1 MKRFKSFLIKNYF
14 SLLVNSLKMAAAE
27 QRLDGLSI
35 KLEEIVP
42 DISNQYSTFKL
53 DTKYLKTIV
62 RNMHAFQISL
72 VNKVLGEFQKPVIV
86 DIGDSAGTHLQYI
99 IGLHSKDKDITSLSV
114 NLDPEAIERIKA
126 KGLTAV
132 KARAEDLQD
141 YNEKADIILCF
152 EILEHLMNPC
162 HFLHQLSL
170 RTNAKYLVIS
180 VPYLSSSRVGLHHI
194 RSGRQEEVR
203 AENTHIFELSPRD
216 WKLLVR
222 HSGWAVVD
230 EQIYLQYPKRG
241 FLRIVKPIWKK
252 FDFEGFYGLILK
264 RDNSWSSKYLD
275 WEVIR

>member
-27 QRLDGLSI
+27 QRLDCLII

-42 DISNQYSTFKL
+42 DISDQYSTFKL
-53 DTKYLKTIV
+53 DTRYLKTKA
-62 RNMHAFQISL
+62 RNLHAFQISL
-72 VNKVLGEFQKPVIV
+72 VNKVIGEFQKPIIV

-114 NLDPEAIERIKA
+114 NLDSEAIERIKA
-126 KGLTAV
+126 KGLNAV

-170 RTNAKYLVIS
+170 RTNAKYLIIS
-180 VPYLSSSRVGLHHI
+180 VPYLSSSRIGLHHI
-194 RSGRQEEVR
+194 RGGRQERVR
-203 AENTHIFELSPRD
+203 AENTHIFELSPED
-216 WKLLVR
+216 WKLLIR
-222 HSGWAVVD
+222 HSGWSIID

-241 FLRIVKPIWKK
+241 FFRIAKPIWKR

-275 WEVIR
+275 W